1 MVDGGPIYRA
11 LILYPLPKQILPTI
25 TFLDYEVAD
34 DSNDG
39 GKTIWSIFKTVL
51 TERMPRTFFGMIAD

>member
-1 MVDGGPIYRA
+1 MVVVQSIK
-11 LILYPLPKQILPTI
+11 LLHFILNKKQILSTI
-25 TFLDYEVAD
+25 NFLDYEVAD